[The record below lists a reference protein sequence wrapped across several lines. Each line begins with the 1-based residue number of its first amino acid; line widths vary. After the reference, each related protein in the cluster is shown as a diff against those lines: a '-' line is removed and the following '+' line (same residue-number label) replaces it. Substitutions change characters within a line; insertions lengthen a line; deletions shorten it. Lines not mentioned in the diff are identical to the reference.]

1 MARVPIEDCLDHVAN
16 RFELVV
22 AASQRARAIHNG
34 SERMVACKNKEVVSS
49 LREIAAGMIL
59 LQDKPEGRV
68 RAPRKVVETLPE
80 APVLE

>member
-1 MARVPIEDCLDHVAN
+1 MARVTIEDCLDHVAN

-34 SERMVACKNKEVVSS
+34 AEKIVPCKNKEVVSA
-49 LREIAAGMIL
+49 LREIAVGRVL

-68 RAPRKVVETLPE
+68 RVPRKVVETLPE